1 MNRIMCSAA
10 AGLSSE
16 VYGFMHQ
23 GYEPWLTAAAVG
35 RGSLLMPDIPKYRR
49 FQLLKVRPQ
58 SERDFHDFLIQTF
71 KGRLVIKPQHQV
83 GPYFADF
90 LLRASKRKRML
101 IEIDGGYHTALKQ
114 HQIDIQHTDYFVNH
128 GYSVL
133 RLTPEAAQQLTR
145 AQLID
150 TVKTLLWR
158 RTVRWLGVEHIEC
171 PNDPA
176 EQFRRMMQ

>member
-1 MNRIMCSAA
+1 M
-10 AGLSSE
+10 
-16 VYGFMHQ
+16 
-23 GYEPWLTAAAVG
+23 
-35 RGSLLMPDIPKYRR
+35 IPTFRR
-49 FQLLKVRPQ
+49 FQLLKVRPRIEIEFQ
-58 SERDFHDFLIQTF
+58 EFLEYCLGS
-71 KGRLVIKPQHQV
+71 KVHIKPQHQV

-90 LLRASKRKRML
+90 LVKASKRRRML

-145 AQLID
+145 EQLID
-150 TVKTLLWR
+150 TVKILLWR

-176 EQFRRMMQ
+176 EQFRRMMR